1 MNFLQRIRGLI
12 SSVCFMIFNRL
23 CCIFIPLK
31 SDQVLFLAETHKG
44 LNGNLKAVYDYLD
57 NSRHDLHLVSY
68 TKGDRRERHGIKA
81 VLSIWKAI
89 SVSGYIFLDDLY
101 TATSH
106 MKVRRGQ
113 EIIQLWH
120 GAGAYKKF
128 GHSRK
133 DLHVN
138 VSGKMRVH
146 KGYKKYTKA
155 IVSGSRIAWCY
166 SEAFGMDEGK
176 IYATGSPRMDE
187 LFDNK
192 YVKDTKERFLEQYPE
207 LKNKKIVLFAPT
219 YRGTHVRDA
228 DYGFE
233 QANLNQLIKRLGDD
247 YVILTRWHPAL
258 KNNVKRGIAVVK
270 CCDFGE
276 RIIDF
281 TDYEDV
287 NDLLI
292 ACDIMITD
300 YSSIIF
306 DYFPLDKPIIYFVYD
321 KDDYA
326 GDRGLYYSFDKYLF
340 GRVSEDFE
348 SLVESVKA
356 EDLCRE
362 KREDF
367 YNLFL
372 DGCDGHS
379 TERVCRLLWN
389 VKQ

>member
-1 MNFLQRIRGLI
+1 MERIF
-12 SSVCFMIFNRL
+12 SQES
-23 CCIFIPLK
+23 
-31 SDQVLFLAETHKG
+31 QAEIKG
-44 LNGNLKAVYDYLD
+44 QAAEAVYRETIITCL
-57 NSRHDLHLVSY
+57 RAVSY
-68 TKGDRRERHGIKA
+68 TH
-81 VLSIWKAI
+81 
-89 SVSGYIFLDDLY
+89 
-101 TATSH
+101 
-106 MKVRRGQ
+106 
-113 EIIQLWH
+113 
-120 GAGAYKKF
+120 
-128 GHSRK
+128 
-133 DLHVN
+133 
-138 VSGKMRVH
+138 
-146 KGYKKYTKA
+146 
-155 IVSGSRIAWCY
+155 
-166 SEAFGMDEGK
+166 
-176 IYATGSPRMDE
+176 
-187 LFDNK
+187 
-192 YVKDTKERFLEQYPE
+192 
-207 LKNKKIVLFAPT
+207 
-219 YRGTHVRDA
+219 
-228 DYGFE
+228 
-233 QANLNQLIKRLGDD
+233 LNQLIKRLGDD

-281 TDYEDV
+281 TDYQDV

-306 DYFPLDKPIIYFVYD
+306 DYFPLGKPIIYFVYD

-379 TERVCRLLWN
+379 TERVCRLLWKD
-389 VKQ
+389 VYKRQGVSRLVIR